1 MVRAVVARIQGDEYQ
16 ARWFWIQVCRLFE
29 DRTKVIRVVYEKENI
44 KSFDDVVIFY
54 TNGMI
59 DHYDCSPLSMDC
71 FQVKFHVTAAGDI
84 TWKGIMDPAFI
95 NASSVSILQRL
106 KHAQEQYAPNGLGC
120 RFHLYTPW
128 HVRSND
134 PLAEVLSLTD
144 GRIIWSKLAA
154 GGPRSKMGRMRAAW
168 RDHLEITTDDELQI
182 ILRPLRIIFGDTL
195 ERLRETLNDK
205 LRIAGLLPVDDG
217 SLIHPYDELTRKL
230 LQASKT
236 EVTCADIEAIC
247 KQENLWRGRSMPEPE
262 AYQVGIRSFLRWAEY
277 LEDETDA
284 LLCLLTYFE
293 GRRIKSP
300 DLWHSQVFPKLDS
313 FISRTFRTH
322 RLYHLHLHTHAS
334 IAFAAGYCLDPKA
347 GVDVSL
353 VQSGL
358 SGRELWRPDTSRA
371 PVSYATWSFSDKPA
385 SPHESDTAVALNVT
399 HNVLNDVSAYVAQ
412 SLPQVGRIISCTPQ
426 VRPGPR
432 TVI

>member
-1 MVRAVVARIQGDEYQ
+1 
-16 ARWFWIQVCRLFE
+16 
-29 DRTKVIRVVYEKENI
+29 
-44 KSFDDVVIFY
+44 
-54 TNGMI
+54 
-59 DHYDCSPLSMDC
+59 
-71 FQVKFHVTAAGDI
+71 
-84 TWKGIMDPAFI
+84 MDPAFI

-106 KHAQEQYAPNGLGC
+106 KNAQEQYAPNGLGC

-134 PLAEVLSLTD
+134 PLAEILSLTD
-144 GRIIWSKLAA
+144 GRIIWSKLAD

-262 AYQVGIRSFLRWAEY
+262 AYQVGIRSFLR
-277 LEDETDA
+277 
-284 LLCLLTYFE
+284 
-293 GRRIKSP
+293 
-300 DLWHSQVFPKLDS
+300 
-313 FISRTFRTH
+313 
-322 RLYHLHLHTHAS
+322 
-334 IAFAAGYCLDPKA
+334 
-347 GVDVSL
+347 
-353 VQSGL
+353 
-358 SGRELWRPDTSRA
+358 
-371 PVSYATWSFSDKPA
+371 
-385 SPHESDTAVALNVT
+385 
-399 HNVLNDVSAYVAQ
+399 
-412 SLPQVGRIISCTPQ
+412 
-426 VRPGPR
+426 
-432 TVI
+432 

>member
-1 MVRAVVARIQGDEYQ
+1 MARAVVARIQGDEYQ

-29 DRTKVIRVVYEKENI
+29 DRTKVIRVVYERENI

-106 KHAQEQYAPNGLGC
+106 KNAQEQYAPNGLGC

-144 GRIIWSKLAA
+144 GRIIWSKLAD

-230 LQASKT
+230 LQASKA

-247 KQENLWRGRSMPEPE
+247 KQENPHSTELRGGACHRSAKASGGEDL
-262 AYQVGIRSFLRWAEY
+262 QVEKPVLCGDFASFHFHTTLPGMLSAP
-277 LEDETDA
+277 LIGD
-284 LLCLLTYFE
+284 
-293 GRRIKSP
+293 
-300 DLWHSQVFPKLDS
+300 QVVEV
-313 FISRTFRTH
+313 
-322 RLYHLHLHTHAS
+322 
-334 IAFAAGYCLDPKA
+334 C
-347 GVDVSL
+347 
-353 VQSGL
+353 
-358 SGRELWRPDTSRA
+358 
-371 PVSYATWSFSDKPA
+371 
-385 SPHESDTAVALNVT
+385 
-399 HNVLNDVSAYVAQ
+399 
-412 SLPQVGRIISCTPQ
+412 
-426 VRPGPR
+426 
-432 TVI
+432 